1 MDVHD
6 LRVFDAVAR
15 HLHYT
20 RAAKEVGL
28 SQPAVSARIDALQ
41 RDLGVELLHRVGRG
55 MALTAAGEVLAQEAR
70 KVLARVE
77 AARQAVEEVKGL
89 VRGRLRIGASTTPG
103 IYLVPRAAA
112 RFAAAHPGVTLEVE
126 VRNTLAVE
134 EAVLSG
140 DLHLGVV
147 GGHLAARD
155 LQTEALVDDEI
166 VVVCGAG
173 HPLAKKR
180 SVEIDEVLEH
190 PFAARERGSATR
202 QVFERWLADR
212 GRACRV
218 GIELG
223 SPEAVKHA
231 VAEGSW
237 LGALSRMSAAW
248 EAEAGRLRVVRVNGL
263 DLRRRLQVIRQKEG
277 GGGRAAEEIVRFLRE
292 AAAR

>member
-20 RAAKEVGL
+20 RAAKEMGL

-41 RDLGVELLHRVGRG
+41 RDLGAELLHRVGRG
-55 MALTAAGEVLAQEAR
+55 MALTAAGEVLAQESR
-70 KVLARVE
+70 KVLARMD
-77 AARQAVEEVKGL
+77 ACRQAVEEVKGL
-89 VRGRLRIGASTTPG
+89 IRGRLRIGASTTPG

-112 RFAAAHPGVTLEVE
+112 RFAALHPGVTLEVK
-126 VRNTLAVE
+126 VDNTLAVE
-134 EAVLSG
+134 EAVLRG
-140 DLHLGVV
+140 DIHLGVV

-155 LQTEALVDDEI
+155 LQTEALADDE
-166 VVVCGAG
+166 VVVLCGPG

-180 SVEIDEVLEH
+180 AVEVDEILEH
-190 PFAARERGSATR
+190 PFATREKGSATR

-218 GIELG
+218 GVEFG

-237 LGALSRMSAAW
+237 LGALSRLSAAW
-248 EAEAGRLRVVRVNGL
+248 EVEAGRLRVLKVNGL

-277 GGGRAAEEIVRFLRE
+277 GGGRAAEELLRLLRE
-292 AAAR
+292 VAAR